1 METIENIMVQCSFYR
16 EVWYHMLLPRRL
28 HRFTPPAAAEIKTW
42 WPRVSAAVTHK
53 HRKELN
59 GLIVLISRDLWL

>member
-1 METIENIMVQCSFYR
+1 
-16 EVWYHMLLPRRL
+16 MLLPRRL